1 MMEVKTIPVGNLGTN
16 CYIAYSG
23 QDAVVIDPG
32 DEAGKILAE
41 AEKLG
46 VAISYVFLTHAHFDH
61 ILAVNELKTAT
72 NAKVIAGALERERL
86 SSAYLSGLS
95 LMGNGEFDPI
105 AADVYLSDGDVLD
118 IGDMH
123 FEFLHTPGHTEGSF
137 CIFCDEVMF
146 SGDTLFAG
154 TCGRCDL
161 PGGDIGKMFSSL
173 KKLYLL
179 PGDFKV
185 YPGHGESTLLSEERI
200 FNPYVAEAMRR

>member
-16 CYIAYSG
+16 CYIVFSG
-23 QDAVVIDPG
+23 KNAVVIDPG
-32 DEAGKILAE
+32 DDAKVILKETEA
-41 AEKLG
+41 LG
-46 VAISYVFLTHAHFDH
+46 VQVSYIFLTHGHFDH
-61 ILAVNELKTAT
+61 ILAVNELTNAT
-72 NAKVIAGALERERL
+72 NAKVAAGALEYERL

-95 LMGNGEFDPI
+95 LMGVGEFDPI
-105 AADVYLSDGDVLD
+105 TADMEISDGGFLDV
-118 IGDMH
+118 GDMH

-137 CIFCDEVMF
+137 CIFCDDVMF

-161 PGGDIGKMFSSL
+161 PGGDISGMFASL

-200 FNPYVAEAMRR
+200 FNPYMAEAMRR

>member
-1 MMEVKTIPVGNLGTN
+1 MMEVKTIHVGNLGTN

-23 QDAVVIDPG
+23 KNAVVIDPG
-32 DEAGKILAE
+32 DNAEKILAE
-41 AEKLG
+41 IERLG
-46 VAISYVFLTHAHFDH
+46 VEVSYIFLTHAHFDH
-61 ILAVNELKTAT
+61 VLAVNKLKDAV
-72 NAKVIAGALERERL
+72 NAKLAVGKEEHERL

-95 LMGNGEFDPI
+95 LMGIGEFDPI
-105 AADVYLSDGDVLD
+105 TADVYLTDGDTLD
-118 IGDMH
+118 AGDMH

-137 CIFCDEVMF
+137 CIFCDGVMF

-161 PGGDIGKMFSSL
+161 PGGDISEMFSSL

-185 YPGHGESTLLSEERI
+185 YPGHEGSTLLSEERI
-200 FNPYVAEAMRR
+200 FNPYMAEAMRR